1 MKLLRTSSPF
11 FVFLCILLLFPGT
24 GLAVW
29 KPKRNKLHSSRHMT
43 VRTTAYTHTES
54 DHLVYGRKNA
64 LDTSLRLS
72 RSYTSAAS
80 DWSRFPVGT
89 TFRIKGSNRTYVI
102 DDYGS
107 ALVGTDTIDI
117 YHSSK
122 KTMNQWGVRHV
133 EIEITKWGDYEKS
146 RQILQERRG
155 YSHVRKMLAGI
166 DSKKRRSSPF
176 GGKSSATRPVDPPIA
191 PKKPSGNSID
201 QRKAT
206 PMPFAS
212 AKQIAKPVIIEQPA
226 SPIARPVAL
235 PSPKTPPSTPLLTR
249 EKMASSKRR
258 NFRPLTRTI
267 SIAII
272 ETIEPA
278 GKVAAVQITAVKP
291 PAAKRKSRAFR
302 PLIPGKYSGCK

>member
-1 MKLLRTSSPF
+1 MKLLRASSPF

-29 KPKRNKLHSSRHMT
+29 KPQRNKLHSSRHMT

-64 LDTSLRLS
+64 LDTPLRLS

-89 TFRIKGSNRTYVI
+89 TFRIKGNNRTYII

-122 KTMNQWGVRHV
+122 KAMNQWGVRHV
-133 EIEITKWGDYEKS
+133 EIEILKWGDYEKS
-146 RQILQERRG
+146 RQVLQERRG

-176 GGKSSATRPVDPPIA
+176 TGKSSATRPVDPPIE
-191 PKKPSGNSID
+191 PKKRSANPID
-201 QRKAT
+201 QRKAA

-212 AKQIAKPVIIEQPA
+212 AKSIPKPAIAEPAPLIAKPTT
-226 SPIARPVAL
+226 L
-235 PSPKTPPSTPLLTR
+235 PSPKTPASAPLFTR
-249 EKMASSKRR
+249 EKMASTRQR
-258 NFRPLTRTI
+258 NFRPMTRTI
-267 SIAII
+267 SVAIV

-278 GKVAAVQITAVKP
+278 GKVAAVQATPGKTPV
-291 PAAKRKSRAFR
+291 AKRKPRAFR
-302 PLIPGKYSGCK
+302 ALIPGSSK